1 MRVVRPASRDQRSAR
16 DTTYDPRTGSPP
28 PERTAHSVRTVDRR
42 LSSRSF
48 RSRQSRWVHDRR
60 IGPEETVA
68 YANEPDSEPDPTTW
82 NRRRRTNGAWWNPK
96 QVPRERALSAIG
108 YRDQTVGST
117 VSGCASRSTHGCRLS
132 VSIQTCREIR
142 PKTATGANS
151 QRSHSSNS
159 ANSRLLPDLRIRR
172 FWFSLQPVRRS
183 HSFHDPRL
191 DRSFGRSGRS

>member
-96 QVPRERALSAIG
+96 QVPENGRYRRSAIEIRRSG
-108 YRDQTVGST
+108 VQSRGAPVVPHTAAVSRFPSKPAARFVRRPPRGRT
-117 VSGCASRSTHGCRLS
+117 VS
-132 VSIQTCREIR
+132 
-142 PKTATGANS
+142 
-151 QRSHSSNS
+151 
-159 ANSRLLPDLRIRR
+159 DRIRR
-172 FWFSLQPVRRS
+172 IPRTAGCSPTFGYAASGFRSNRFVVHTRSTIPV
-183 HSFHDPRL
+183 
-191 DRSFGRSGRS
+191 